1 MTVCERLLSP
11 YNDEGARRDFRNIRR
26 ADVIELIED
35 IVGAGK
41 HAAANRVH
49 ALISKVFSFAVDAN
63 LLDANPAARLKKR
76 GVEKPRPRVL
86 ADKEILAFWHGIV
99 FKPVSEPV
107 GLGLRLALLTAA
119 RASEVAG
126 ARKDEFRDL
135 DNRRE
140 AAWLIPGGRTKNKR
154 NHLIPLSPVALE
166 TAKEAVALA
175 GDATDFLFPT
185 RLNNGGPIDR
195 HALTTA
201 MAWFHRGRREPP
213 SPHDLRRTANTRL
226 AMLVVAK
233 EIRDRVLNHVTAL
246 RDPESRHYNR

>member
-1 MTVCERLLSP
+1 VLLSP
-11 YNDEGARRDFRNIRR
+11 YNDEGAQRDFRNIRR
-26 ADVIELIED
+26 ADVIELVED

-86 ADKEILAFWHGIV
+86 ADKEILAFLARHRLQAAVGAG
-99 FKPVSEPV
+99 

-140 AAWLIPGGRTKNKR
+140 AASLIPGGRTKNKR
-154 NHLIPLSPVALE
+154 NHLIPLSPLALE

-175 GDATDFLFPT
+175 GDATEFLFPT

-195 HALTTA
+195 NALTTA
-201 MAWFHRGRREPP
+201 MARFHRCRKEPP

-226 AMLVVAK
+226 AMLGGREGDPGSRPQPRNGA
-233 EIRDRVLNHVTAL
+233 